1 MIHNE
6 HILCILGIHAVQY
19 LNGSI
24 SDGAA
29 CVEGD
34 KGAWRVQPTLLW
46 VLPWLV
52 EKQSNL

>member
-52 EKQSNL
+52 EKQSDL